1 MAHATTTM
9 DQAGRRDP
17 DRLLQEIADYA
28 LGARIDSAEAWQTA
42 RYCLLDALGCGLLLL
57 ASTRQ
62 RVLGGAEGEAKPA
75 AGPRYTVI
83 ETQGFNLLVTDNAA
97 NKLYY
102 YATDKD
108 VPPGSPLKLRASLD
122 LSQVGKEEIK
132 ITPHN
137 LENIRKK
144 DDK

>member
-1 MAHATTTM
+1 MSANWKNRMPMVVGATLLVIALIIVARSEPAQGQQDREKGTTVVGGQVAR
-9 DQAGRRDP
+9 DGTAGS
-17 DRLLQEIADYA
+17 
-28 LGARIDSAEAWQTA
+28 GS
-42 RYCLLDALGCGLLLL
+42 
-57 ASTRQ
+57 
-62 RVLGGAEGEAKPA
+62 
-75 AGPRYTVI
+75 RYTVI

-108 VPPGSPLKLRASLD
+108 VPVGSPMKLRASLD
-122 LSQVGKEEIK
+122 LSQVGREEIK

-144 DDK
+144 EDK

>member
-1 MAHATTTM
+1 MSVNWKNRMPMVVGAALMVVALTVM
-9 DQAGRRDP
+9 VLSQPAQA
-17 DRLLQEIADYA
+17 
-28 LGARIDSAEAWQTA
+28 
-42 RYCLLDALGCGLLLL
+42 
-57 ASTRQ
+57 Q
-62 RVLGGAEGEAKPA
+62 RGSGPPF
-75 AGPRYTVI
+75 GPRYTVI

-108 VPPGSPLKLRASLD
+108 VPPGSPLKLRASLE

>member
-1 MAHATTTM
+1 MSVNWKNRMPMVVGAALM
-9 DQAGRRDP
+9 VVALVVLALSQPAQA
-17 DRLLQEIADYA
+17 
-28 LGARIDSAEAWQTA
+28 
-42 RYCLLDALGCGLLLL
+42 
-57 ASTRQ
+57 Q
-62 RVLGGAEGEAKPA
+62 RGS
-75 AGPRYTVI
+75 GPPFGQRYTVI

-122 LSQVGKEEIK
+122 LSQVGKEEIN

>member
-1 MAHATTTM
+1 MSVNWKNRMPMVVGAALMVVALTVM
-9 DQAGRRDP
+9 VLSQPAQA
-17 DRLLQEIADYA
+17 
-28 LGARIDSAEAWQTA
+28 
-42 RYCLLDALGCGLLLL
+42 
-57 ASTRQ
+57 Q
-62 RVLGGAEGEAKPA
+62 RGSGPPF
-75 AGPRYTVI
+75 GPRYTVI